1 MKMPWD
7 DRTQEWIDCVKP
19 FFPNDLYLAKKA
31 LKEKIN
37 SDIPEWI
44 LSLITLMLFDGVAI
58 EERVTKPSPSKSSKD
73 NEMWDKFV
81 PHKGSEHSI
90 IACEFLNDKATI
102 TYKYPDDFKRGG
114 LENRWFN

>member
-1 MKMPWD
+1 MKMPLD

-31 LKEKIN
+31 LREKLN
-37 SDIPEWI
+37 TDIPEWI

-58 EERVTKPSPSKSSKD
+58 EERVTKPPPSKSHRKS
-73 NEMWDKFV
+73 NGAQRFI
-81 PHKGSEHSI
+81 PHEGSEFSI

-102 TYKYPDDFKRGG
+102 VHKYPEDFQRGG
-114 LENRWFN
+114 LENRWIN